1 MSAAAA
7 ARDQLHQLVDL
18 VDDDAAVAA
27 AGEDAAALPARGR
40 SPVWAKGLARL
51 QAEETDTPL
60 VLRIASNP
68 FEGEP
73 EMSPIPE
80 ELEDRSFSDGT
91 APALSAKS
99 AKSPGEPEVRKHN
112 SRRRKPS
119 KGARLPHASPQ
130 PAPASSL
137 TALLALPRAF
147 PSG

>member
-18 VDDDAAVAA
+18 VDDAAVEAA
-27 AGEDAAALPARGR
+27 AAEDAAALPARGH

-80 ELEDRSFSDGT
+80 ELEDRSFSAGT
-91 APALSAKS
+91 APASAKS

-130 PAPASSL
+130 PAPAASL
-137 TALLALPRAF
+137 TALFALPRAF

>member
-18 VDDDAAVAA
+18 VDDDAAVDAA
-27 AGEDAAALPARGR
+27 HADAAALPARGQ

-60 VLRIASNP
+60 VLRLASNP

-80 ELEDRSFSDGT
+80 ELEERFSDGT
-91 APALSAKS
+91 AQP
-99 AKSPGEPEVRKHN
+99 KSPGEPEVRRHK

-119 KGARLPHASPQ
+119 KGARSRTPARSPHK
-130 PAPASSL
+130 
-137 TALLALPRAF
+137 LPR
-147 PSG
+147 

>member
-1 MSAAAA
+1 M
-7 ARDQLHQLVDL
+7 
-18 VDDDAAVAA
+18 
-27 AGEDAAALPARGR
+27 
-40 SPVWAKGLARL
+40 WAKGLARL

-80 ELEDRSFSDGT
+80 ELEDRFSADGT
-91 APALSAKS
+91 ASAQ

>member
-18 VDDDAAVAA
+18 VDDDAAVDAA
-27 AGEDAAALPARGR
+27 HADAAALPARGQ

-60 VLRIASNP
+60 VLRLASNP

-80 ELEDRSFSDGT
+80 EMEERFSDGT
-91 APALSAKS
+91 ITAPAQP
-99 AKSPGEPEVRKHN
+99 KSPGEPEVRRHK

-119 KGARLPHASPQ
+119 KGARSCTPARSPHK
-130 PAPASSL
+130 
-137 TALLALPRAF
+137 LPR
-147 PSG
+147 

>member
-18 VDDDAAVAA
+18 VNDDAAVAA

-60 VLRIASNP
+60 VLRLASNP

-80 ELEDRSFSDGT
+80 ELEDRSFSDT
-91 APALSAKS
+91 APASSAKS

-119 KGARLPHASPQ
+119 KGARLPHARPQ
-130 PAPASSL
+130 PAQAASL
-137 TALLALPRAF
+137 TALFALPRAF